1 MGDVEFDCAPIL
13 LIGFN
18 RPERLAAQVERLR
31 AVKPRQLFIAVDGPR
46 ADKLGEAEVV
56 ARTREAAKIVD
67 WPCELRTRFL
77 DENHGCRFAPP
88 EAISWMFESVEAG
101 IVLED
106 DCVPTVEFLRYATD
120 LLERYKNDSRVGMIS
135 GDNFYGFQSNK
146 EDSYH
151 FSRHVHIWGWAT
163 WRRSWRLYDGSMQ
176 CYQTTVDAIM
186 HNPHPTKFERY
197 WRKYLKGVL
206 ENPTTWDI
214 QWCVAVAA
222 NRLLVV
228 APRVNL
234 VSNIGHEAGALHTGG
249 FVYDEP
255 HYRHV
260 GPLDFPMNHPQTVSV
275 DRRADCKHENRS
287 AGYLPRTLT
296 VVGAIFSRV
305 RPLGFVFD
313 VVCVPLFRFVERVL
327 PGLFRL

>member
-101 IVLED
+101 IILED
-106 DCVPTVEFLRYATD
+106 DCVPTVDFLRYATD

-135 GDNFYGFQSNK
+135 GDNFYGFQSNT

-163 WRRSWRLYDGSMQ
+163 WKRAWQYYDGSMKL
-176 CYQTTVDAIM
+176 YQTTVDAIM
-186 HNPHPTKFERY
+186 DNPHPTKFERY
-197 WRKYLKGVL
+197 WRKYLKAVL
-206 ENPTTWDI
+206 ENPTTWDV
-214 QWCVAVAA
+214 QWDVSIAA
-222 NRLLVV
+222 NQLFVV
-228 APRVNL
+228 APQVNL
-234 VSNIGHEAGALHTGG
+234 VSNVGHEEGALHTGG

-255 HYRHV
+255 YYRHV
-260 GPLDFPMNHPQTVSV
+260 GSLDFPMNHPQTVSV
-275 DRRADCKHENRS
+275 DGRADCKHENRS
-287 AGYLPRTLT
+287 SGYLPRGLT
-296 VVGAIFSRV
+296 VLMSRWPFL
-305 RPLGFVFD
+305 RYFG
-313 VVCVPLFRFVERVL
+313 VVWIGRMLERFLPALFRF
-327 PGLFRL
+327 